1 MDNVEIRIQ
10 IKTKLSEVIPFIIL
24 LTTIPNSDVN
34 VVFNGIIIVNIIDAI
49 INTSV
54 NAINI
59 IKLNVG
65 KFFNLT

>member
-1 MDNVEIRIQ
+1 
-10 IKTKLSEVIPFIIL
+10 KLSEVIPFIIL